1 FQCFPKNVALIAGA
15 KVHKIS
21 TNASFKYTF
30 FQSFFQEAGNV
41 RLGDRSFFHVL
52 ESAVPYRAG
61 IGGDAVPGGLD
72 CSQMEG
78 F

>member
-21 TNASFKYTF
+21 TNASFLNTF
-30 FQSFFQEAGNV
+30 FQSFFQITGNV
-41 RLGDRSFFHVL
+41 GFGYRSFLHVL
-52 ESAVPYRAG
+52 EPGWSYRGG
-61 IGGDAVPGGLD
+61 IGGNTVPGGLD